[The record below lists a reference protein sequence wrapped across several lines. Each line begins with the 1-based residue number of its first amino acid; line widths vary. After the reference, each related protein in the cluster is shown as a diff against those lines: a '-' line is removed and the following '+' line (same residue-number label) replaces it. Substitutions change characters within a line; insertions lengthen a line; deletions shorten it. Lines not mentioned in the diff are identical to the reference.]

1 VDRELKLVECNRK
14 FAELFGEETLM
25 AFDSKPGLAGADL
38 RRLLPFPE
46 LFASALRSGADFRRD
61 SYRQGNRL
69 LNINIFNIEENEIV
83 GGVIMDVTSTE
94 LRREQIASR
103 AREVINKNLSTVQDI
118 ACKLGEHMAET
129 EILLRSISEDYADD
143 KLLDDIKKFNQTGDG
158 SK

>member
-1 VDRELKLVECNRK
+1 
-14 FAELFGEETLM
+14 
-25 AFDSKPGLAGADL
+25 
-38 RRLLPFPE
+38 
-46 LFASALRSGADFRRD
+46 
-61 SYRQGNRL
+61 
-69 LNINIFNIEENEIV
+69 
-83 GGVIMDVTSTE
+83 MDVTSTE